1 MLYFIQFNTKND
13 GEISH
18 VLIRNRTSHTV
29 MRNKIETITPNNFD
43 DDTFNV
49 VYITDEKTYH
59 ENELIF
65 DIRTA
70 FYYRLADRKDGGPIS
85 VIVLTNK
92 KVDFKHKNLNKYLV
106 SKLFSLT
113 DDEIE
118 AYGNLVLD
126 LESECIYHKLPNY
139 TKQALLMARG
149 IKRGEK
155 K

>member
-1 MLYFIQFNTKND
+1 MLYFIQFSTKND
-13 GEISH
+13 GG
-18 VLIRNRTSHTV
+18 NRTIHTV
-29 MRNKIETITPNNFD
+29 MRKKIETITPNNFD
-43 DDTFNV
+43 DDTFNM
-49 VYITDEKTYH
+49 VYITDDKTYH
-59 ENELIF
+59 KNELVF

-85 VIVLTNK
+85 VIVLTDK

-113 DDEIE
+113 NDEIE

-126 LESECIYHKLPNY
+126 LESECIYHKFPNY
-139 TKQALLMARG
+139 IQQALLMARG

>member
-1 MLYFIQFNTKND
+1 MLYFIQFKTKND

-18 VLIRNRTSHTV
+18 VLVRNRTVHTV

-59 ENELIF
+59 ENELLF

-85 VIVLTNK
+85 VIVLTDK
-92 KVDFKHKNLNKYLV
+92 KVKYLV

-113 DDEIE
+113 DDEID

-126 LESECIYHKLPNY
+126 LESECIYHRLPNY
-139 TKQALLMARG
+139 IDQALLMARG
-149 IKRGEK
+149 IRRGEK